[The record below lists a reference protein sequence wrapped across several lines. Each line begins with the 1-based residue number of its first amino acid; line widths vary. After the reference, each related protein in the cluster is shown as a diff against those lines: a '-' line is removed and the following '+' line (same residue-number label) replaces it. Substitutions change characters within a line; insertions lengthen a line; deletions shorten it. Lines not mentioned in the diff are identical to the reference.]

1 MTLTVNASL
10 IRTDYPYIE
19 SSLVTFAALAAI
31 LCVLALALIAAFA
44 VLVAASLVRDHH
56 AAVEAGSRE
65 PVGGF
70 RPTSTPR
77 DP

>member
-1 MTLTVNASL
+1 MTDRNEAVPEAE
-10 IRTDYPYIE
+10 RD
-19 SSLVTFAALAAI
+19 ALEAAI

-56 AAVEAGSRE
+56 AAVEADSRE